1 MFSSDNNLSEEQIQ
15 FLNNFLS
22 QFQALQES
30 IPAQLE
36 TFSNTLSLVE
46 NNLHE
51 KLNSEI
57 NNVLSQAETAIKAL
71 GEEIQEFI
79 DNHVVLKANLLEEQR
94 VAEANA
100 TPVVN
105 PATTSTP
112 RNIPPMMKVKE
123 PNPFSGKANQ
133 CNAFFSQLILVFAS
147 NPARFESDQAK
158 VLYAISYMT
167 NVAFAYMEPYLQ
179 DIYSENPPEILTN
192 FKVFKETITKAFG
205 DTNPIV
211 NAEASIRALKQNGPV
226 SVYATEFRRL
236 SMLLKW
242 NDDALISQFKLNLK
256 DFVIK
261 ELARRPKCKTLNEV
275 MSASKSTTYFMLCRN
290 VQFQIITM
298 VTKNIQTTIKTSIK
312 TTTLV
317 QTILIQKQILQT

>member
-15 FLNNFLS
+15 FLLNNFLS

-57 NNVLSQAETAIKAL
+57 NNVLSQTETAIKAL

-79 DNHVVLKANLLEEQR
+79 DNHVVLKANFLEEQR
-94 VAEANA
+94 VVEANA

-179 DIYSENPPEILTN
+179 ISIKISLRSQLTLTYSKKLLLKPFFGNTN
-192 FKVFKETITKAFG
+192 L
-205 DTNPIV
+205 IV
-211 NAEASIRALKQNGPV
+211 NAKASIIRALKQSSAV
-226 SVYATEFRRL
+226 FVYATEFRRL
-236 SMLLKW
+236 FKLLK
-242 NDDALISQFKLNLK
+242 
-256 DFVIK
+256 
-261 ELARRPKCKTLNEV
+261 
-275 MSASKSTTYFMLCRN
+275 
-290 VQFQIITM
+290 
-298 VTKNIQTTIKTSIK
+298 
-312 TTTLV
+312 
-317 QTILIQKQILQT
+317 